1 MVPPQSHDCP
11 PIPPP
16 KPSPCPTIHPLS
28 YKIGALIDITNEND
42 NNATLPDIQAA
53 FEVAL
58 EDLSLIVPPNPNGEA
73 VFSLVIANA
82 AVNVLEIMREL
93 YEQQGI
99 RFFVGPQSDFQVAEI
114 QQYANDNGL
123 IVISPTSTAN
133 SLEQVDYIFRLAGDE
148 TVIGFYMG
156 AYIGFLETNNANVY
170 VVARNDSYGQDIYS
184 AFNNYVVLK
193 TSIIG
198 SIFYDPD
205 TFDAAQIAA
214 DINSQITAISPV
226 ERFVIVLLQKEEWA
240 PLMIEMIQYPL
251 LKSAKYIGTNLVGAP
266 GVPVPAQIVEFVAEG
281 GTFSHVAQI
290 DDQNRGVTSR
300 IAELLG
306 GTPADTTSYY
316 YDALYLLGL
325 VWSDILTDKD
335 PQLANS
341 TLFEYG
347 NAMFPLRL
355 ESDYLSL
362 DMYGDNQ
369 LAFYNFESL
378 KSSGL
383 FVAV

>member
-1 MVPPQSHDCP
+1 
-11 PIPPP
+11 
-16 KPSPCPTIHPLS
+16 
-28 YKIGALIDITNEND
+28 
-42 NNATLPDIQAA
+42 
-53 FEVAL
+53 
-58 EDLSLIVPPNPNGEA
+58 
-73 VFSLVIANA
+73 
-82 AVNVLEIMREL
+82 
-93 YEQQGI
+93 
-99 RFFVGPQSDFQVAEI
+99 VGPQSDFQVAEI
-114 QQYANDNGL
+114 KQYANDNGL

-184 AFNNYVVLK
+184 SFNNYVLLK

-369 LAFYNFESL
+369 LAFYKFESL